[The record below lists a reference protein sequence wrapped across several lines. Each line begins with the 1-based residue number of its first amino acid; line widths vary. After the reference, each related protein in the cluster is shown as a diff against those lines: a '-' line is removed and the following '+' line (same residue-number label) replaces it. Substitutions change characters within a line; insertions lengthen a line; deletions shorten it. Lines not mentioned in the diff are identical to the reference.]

1 MGRQSLFGGLA
12 TEVHAEACAA
22 AWQIQNG
29 HLRTMPSRNLQH
41 EIETV
46 ARASMPRLQPVKW
59 LEYSLA
65 LCLGNAGTIVAD
77 LDHAVTLDPNDNRSP
92 VSGMLDRIFCQVDD
106 GTPERRRARLNERA
120 LHRRLI

>member
-92 VSGMLDRIFCQVDD
+92 YQVDD